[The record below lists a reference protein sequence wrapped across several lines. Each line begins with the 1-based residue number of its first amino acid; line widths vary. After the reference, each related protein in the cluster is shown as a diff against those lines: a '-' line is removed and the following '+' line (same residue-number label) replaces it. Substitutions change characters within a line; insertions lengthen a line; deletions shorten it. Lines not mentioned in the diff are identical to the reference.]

1 MANHIKS
8 QEDILQKLNIQV
20 LNPMQEEAIPLI
32 KNTTNTILLSPTGT
46 GKTLAFSLPLLTI
59 LDPESPD
66 VQALILV
73 PSRELAI
80 QIEQVIR
87 TMGSGYKVNAVYGG
101 RPVSKDKIEIKH
113 NPAIL
118 IGTPGRILD
127 HFNSERFSKT
137 SIQTLIL
144 DEFDKSLEVGFEEEM
159 KAIIS
164 QLPNLNKRV
173 LTSATQG
180 ISIPGFVRLDKPII
194 VNYLDKK
201 TPSKLTIK
209 TVVSP
214 SQNKLKT
221 LVDLVHHLGNAPGI
235 VFCNLRDSIDEVS
248 AHLNRQNIS
257 HTCFSGV
264 MEQKDRERAL
274 IKFRNGS
281 SQILVATDLAARGID
296 IPELKFIIHYELP
309 RHEEE
314 FIHRNGRTAR
324 VNSKGTAYIL
334 KWERES
340 LPEFIK
346 DVKGIDVSSKSSQ
359 KIEPKP
365 QYWETL
371 FISGGR
377 KDKISKGDIAGL
389 FFKQGGLNKDQLGN
403 IELKP
408 DCAFVAIP
416 LSLADELVEKLS
428 NSRLKKK
435 KVRITVLE
443 S

>member
-32 KNTTNTILLSPTGT
+32 ENTTNTILLSPTGT

-87 TMGSGYKVNAVYGG
+87 SMGSGYKVNAVYGG

-324 VNSKGTAYIL
+324 VNSKGTVYIL

-435 KVRITVLE
+435 KVRISVLE

>member
-8 QEDILQKLNIQV
+8 QQDILEKLNIQA
-20 LNPMQEEAIPLI
+20 LNAMQEEAVPVIEEI
-32 KNTTNTILLSPTGT
+32 TNTILLSPTGT
-46 GKTLAFSLPLLTI
+46 GKTLAFSLPLLKV
-59 LDPESPD
+59 LKPESTE

-87 TMGSGYKVNAVYGG
+87 SMGSGFKVNAVYGG
-101 RPVSKDKIEIKH
+101 RPMSKDKIEIKH

-127 HFNSERFSKT
+127 HFTANRFSKAH
-137 SIQTLIL
+137 IKTLIL
-144 DEFDKSLEVGFEEEM
+144 DEFDKSLEDGFEEEM
-159 KAIIS
+159 KAIIG
-164 QLPNLNKRV
+164 QLPAINKRI

-180 ISIPGFVRLDKPII
+180 VKVPGFVRLDKPTTI
-194 VNYLDKK
+194 NYLKQQVA
-201 TPSKLTIK
+201 SKLAIK

-214 SQNKLKT
+214 EQNKLKT
-221 LVDLVHHLGNAPGI
+221 LLKLIQHIGNEQGI
-235 VFCNLRDSIDEVS
+235 IFCNLRDSIDVVS
-248 AHLNRQNIS
+248 NFLKRNKIS
-257 HTCFSGV
+257 HGCFSGGI
-264 MEQKDRERAL
+264 EQKDRERAL
-274 IKFRNGS
+274 ITFRNGT
-281 SQILVATDLAARGID
+281 SQILLATDLAARGID
-296 IPELKFIIHYELP
+296 IPELNYIIHYELP

-324 VNSKGTAYIL
+324 MHAKGTAYIL
-334 KWERES
+334 KWKDQA

-346 DVKGIDVSSKSSQ
+346 NVKGINIDK
-359 KIEPKP
+359 KAPHKP

-389 FFKQGGLNKDQLGN
+389 FFKQGGINKDELGT
-403 IELKP
+403 IELKQ

-416 LSLADELVEKLS
+416 LDKAENLVSTLN

-435 KVRITVLE
+435 KVRVTIL
-443 S
+443 

>member
-32 KNTTNTILLSPTGT
+32 ENTTNTILLSPTGT

-66 VQALILV
+66 VQVLILV

-87 TMGSGYKVNAVYGG
+87 SMGSGYKVNAVYGG

-180 ISIPGFVRLDKPII
+180 ISIPGFVRLDKPSI

>member
-32 KNTTNTILLSPTGT
+32 ENTANTILLSPTGT

-59 LDPESPD
+59 LDPESPN

-159 KAIIS
+159 QAIIS

-180 ISIPGFVRLDKPII
+180 LSIPGFVRLDKPSI
-194 VNYLDKK
+194 VNYLNKK

-209 TVVSP
+209 TVISP
-214 SQNKLKT
+214 SQSKLKT
-221 LVDLVHHLGNAPGI
+221 LVDLIHHLGNAPGI

-248 AHLNRQNIS
+248 AYLNRQSIS

-359 KIEPKP
+359 KIQSKP